1 MGSWKLE
8 QEVWADFDEP
18 GDIKPTNSA
27 LSSLLEEADT
37 PPLPVWVNP
46 LLPEEPV
53 FASPGVVTPKATAE
67 SQDLALLSIFAF
79 QW

>member
-1 MGSWKLE
+1 ME

-27 LSSLLEEADT
+27 QSSLPEEADT

-53 FASPGVVTPKATAE
+53 VAGVAAYEATAD
-67 SQDLALLSIFAF
+67 SPQNLALSSIFAF
-79 QW
+79 R